1 MMRAR
6 RETDPAKRAALY
18 RELQEIGLD
27 EAPSPRWSS
36 RTAM

>member
-1 MMRAR
+1 MMRTG

-18 RELQEIGLD
+18 RELQEIGMD